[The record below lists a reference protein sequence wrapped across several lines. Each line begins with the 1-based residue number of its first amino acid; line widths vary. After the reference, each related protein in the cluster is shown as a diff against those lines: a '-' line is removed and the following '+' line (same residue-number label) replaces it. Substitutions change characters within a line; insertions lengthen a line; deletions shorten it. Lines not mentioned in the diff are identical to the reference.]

1 MIVLNTLADRLRIAR
16 ERLDISQIDVSKKI
30 GISNKTISGYENGVS
45 EPDIDTLRLLAQ
57 LYQVSIDWLAGVK
70 WPDDG
75 RKRSIEYDFM
85 ASLREKVGEGLF
97 EEYVKASDD
106 RKQDLLKGMQTIYDL
121 WTRK

>member
-1 MIVLNTLADRLRIAR
+1 MNTLADRLRIAR